1 LANSIPP
8 LNKTPEL
15 VCQVVLE
22 YAKALGFIARESITR
37 EEIAAL
43 IEAGIEPQALVSE
56 IQTLINDQ
64 PGILLGDYP

>member
-1 LANSIPP
+1 M
-8 LNKTPEL
+8 
-15 VCQVVLE
+15 LE